1 MQEEISKHTKNIY
14 KAAKTKN
21 HSPGEKV
28 REIIIEIFIIVFA
41 VTLSIWLH
49 GWSEHRKEQ
58 KEVKEF
64 MADLK
69 EDLNNDIASMQSAM
83 ETLSKNTGNFLF
95 IQQLTKEGV
104 DSLIDNKGSFGFNSS
119 IGTTKISN
127 GNYEGFKSSGKITFI
142 ENKTLKKNIL
152 KFYQEIT
159 PGIIEAEKINSEQVL
174 KITDFWSENADMDI
188 KKKLLNG
195 RFKSMLD
202 IFHNTATSSLKLYE
216 EGINLAKQIIK
227 EIEEDNK

>member
-1 MQEEISKHTKNIY
+1 MQEEISKHTKKIY
-14 KAAKTKN
+14 TAAKNKN
-21 HSPGEKV
+21 HSFAEKV
-28 REIIIEIFIIVFA
+28 KEIIIEIFIIVFA
-41 VTLSIWLH
+41 VTLSIWFH

-58 KEVKEF
+58 KEVREF

-69 EDLNNDIASMQSAM
+69 EDLKNDIASMQSAM
-83 ETLSKNTGNFLF
+83 ETLSKNSDNFLF

-104 DSLIDNKGSFGFNSS
+104 DSLIDNKGSFGFHSS

-152 KFYQEIT
+152 RYYQEAT
-159 PGIIEAEKINSEQVL
+159 PGIIEAEKINAEQVL
-174 KITDFWSENADMDI
+174 KITDFWSENAEVDI

-195 RFKSMLD
+195 RFKSLLD
-202 IFHNTATSSLKLYE
+202 VFHNTATGSLNLYE
-216 EGINLAKQIIK
+216 EGISLAKQIIK
-227 EIEEDNK
+227 EIEKDN